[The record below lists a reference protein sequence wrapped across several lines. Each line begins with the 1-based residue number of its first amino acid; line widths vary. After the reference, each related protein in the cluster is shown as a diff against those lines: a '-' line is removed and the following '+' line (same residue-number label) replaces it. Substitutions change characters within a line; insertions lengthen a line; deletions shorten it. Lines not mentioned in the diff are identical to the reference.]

1 MTARMRA
8 PRSRGMLSG
17 LLLVLLALWGG
28 LIPFIGP
35 YFGFGFGSDDAWA
48 YSNDWLVLSILPAV
62 AVGLGGLILMTAANR
77 PVAQFGGWLA
87 VAGGLWFVVGT
98 TIAALWNMGVGA
110 PLGGE
115 TRQAAERLSFFEG
128 LGAAMVLLAALALG
142 RFLVVGVR
150 ETRRAER
157 ERRSLDDR
165 AGDRVE
171 DRGGD
176 RVAAGDRPEATAVP
190 AQGRRRGHFHLGR
203 QKAGASAGERHTP
216 RPRRD

>member
-1 MTARMRA
+1 MTGTMRA

-17 LLLVLLALWGG
+17 LLLVLLAIWGG

-35 YFGFGFGSDDAWA
+35 YFNFGFGSSEAWV
-48 YSNDWLVLSILPAV
+48 YSADRLVLSILPAI

-87 VAGGLWFVVGT
+87 VLGGLWFVVGT

-115 TRQAAERLSFFEG
+115 VRQVAERMSFFEG
-128 LGAAMVLLAALALG
+128 LGAVMVLFAGLALG

-150 ETRRAER
+150 EARRAER
-157 ERRSLDDR
+157 EHRPADDR
-165 AGDRVE
+165 T
-171 DRGGD
+171 
-176 RVAAGDRPEATAVP
+176 VADDRPEATAVP
-190 AQGRRRGHFHLGR
+190 AQGRRRGPFHIGR
-203 QKAGASAGERHTP
+203 QKTGASTGEERHTTP
-216 RPRRD
+216 SRRG